1 MAKRIDIDVNLRD
14 EKAKEDLQKLQ
25 NGKYNVNLNVNGSG
39 TDKTTQK
46 IQKLANE
53 AKNTQSAFDKLKN
66 TIGGVFSGKSL
77 AFTAYLT
84 AMNEIRKAANGAKAE
99 IKDLDQSITDLSVAM
114 GQGRSA
120 ASDYLKQL
128 NQEAQS
134 IGATTKEVADSADSW
149 LRQGKSAKEAGKL
162 VYDSMML
169 SKLGQIQS
177 ADASKYLTSALN
189 GYKKSA
195 SEAIDV
201 VDKLTAV
208 DMQSASDAGGLAES
222 MSKTASAADM
232 AGVSM
237 DKLIGMIASVKEVTQ
252 DSDES
257 VGNMFKSVF
266 SRMNQI
272 KAGKF
277 VDSDTGESLNDTEKV
292 LNKVGIAMRD
302 TNNQFISSEKIMD
315 EVGAK
320 WSSFDSTTQRAVATA
335 MAGTYQYNKLIAL
348 FNNYS
353 KALDYTKT
361 SAESAGTAV
370 EKFNSSYKE
379 SLEAKTNS
387 LQASFESM
395 LMNSDMNKVYGG
407 IIEAT
412 NALVKFI
419 DKTGALKGVLSGLA
433 VGGAIKAF
441 TVIKTA
447 TNEAYINLNKFKNAL
462 DIVGKTRVSA
472 RNFDRLLSLTSGLSM
487 SQLKLVVSSKALTQ
501 VQRKQLLMAA
511 GLSAEETELQL
522 KNWNLVRSNTG
533 LTASTT
539 SLKNAFSGLWTMIK
553 ANPFMIIG
561 TAVSAGIAIW
571 EKYKDSIEEVKQSA
585 KEISQNFKE
594 TQSDIEDYKTKIEE
608 LRKIINDSSSSY
620 EDIVEA
626 RKQLIS
632 IQNELIDKY
641 GTEQSS
647 IKNITDAINGESD
660 AWNQLTKKQWEAS
673 KIEFNS
679 KGGLAKDIGNTVNG
693 YKDNIDRMKKEY
705 GQYTQTI
712 SLGDINGNDNRKKAE
727 ELLKGFGTLTKTSA
741 GIGEITLSGNANE
754 VYNKLLQIKELMSN
768 MNADF
773 GSSFSNGLDKMATS
787 AKGVSDTY
795 KDMYDQYVLNEE
807 ILSNSDYTK
816 SFKKL
821 TDEYEKYQDV
831 LSSNNQ
837 DEINSE
843 TDTFVNLITD
853 AMSKALANGDNDVVE
868 YFKTMYPELQAEV
881 DSWDFKVKITPTL
894 DNGKSNSSYDK
905 NLDSNMKD
913 ALSHFSN
920 VEDIINF
927 NPKANTDK
935 SKQEAYNKL
944 SDIATQN
951 FEGNMETLVN
961 TAVEMYGLETQGQQ
975 DFLDRIKPKDSN
987 SANPNI
993 NVSDKTLSNW
1003 YSQLSTD
1010 DQDLANSKAFVEALQ
1025 SEEHAMNGA
1034 VISSEN
1040 LDNALQSLKE
1050 STDSASTS
1058 VSTFDEAWINLKNTD
1073 APDLKGAA
1081 DDLLD
1086 LANAGQ
1092 LTGNALEGLAGGKEL
1107 MNNTGLSAEELARKI
1122 NSLVNASTQLS
1133 SMSAQIS
1140 KMSDMLADKKN
1151 GTVASASDLAG
1162 FDVSVRGL
1170 ESWDKFEEVMGSSE
1184 SSMEQCQKAAND
1196 LATEWVN
1203 DGNFLSNLT
1212 DENKQY
1218 YITQLED
1225 MGVKNAEQIVTEA
1238 LTKKEEELRFEK
1250 LLSAD
1255 ASTDLQ
1261 NATVADILKLQ
1272 NLGDITEQE
1281 KAKLAA
1287 FTLEKQYCNKN
1298 TIVTDA
1304 DCQNIYTL
1312 AKMAGAGT
1320 EALNKLAALKQ
1331 RLSDN
1336 PIMSNEM
1343 RNNINSAIQGIV
1355 NGVTTSAGAK
1365 LDIPQ
1370 VKVNSSGS
1378 SSYKSP
1384 SSKKSKSKSKTKS
1397 DAAEVFDF
1405 IEIKLNNLTDKASKA
1420 KDKIDDLL
1428 TFGQKKNQT
1437 KKAIEATT
1445 KAITAQEK
1453 AYKKYMAYAN
1463 KAAKTQNSKK
1473 TTSSSS
1479 SSSTGGNALYD
1490 EATNYLG
1497 LKYVWG
1503 GASLTKGADCS
1514 GFTQQIYK
1522 KFGVSLPHHAADQA
1536 KMGTKI
1542 TSKKN
1547 LQAGDLVFFGSKN
1560 NITHVGIYGGDGKFI
1575 ESPHTGAS
1583 VRVSKLSSRKDFVSG
1598 SRFSGISGSTTT
1610 SGRNVKKI
1618 RGVSSKT
1625 LEHYKKLIREGTLG
1639 SDGIASIKNENLKNA
1654 LKDYQTYYE
1663 KAKACKEQVASLTDQ
1678 LKDLYETLANNPIDN
1693 ASDKI
1698 EKLGTKMDILN
1709 AKVSNLTFDP
1719 TKKIG
1724 TSDIDSLYKQI
1735 IKNYNSQLSASKTAY
1750 TGATKSYNSN
1760 KSSLTKS
1767 LKKTK
1772 AKNIGLTQKEFN
1784 SIKSNLKSNKSISY
1798 NLINKIENDT
1808 LREKCI
1814 AHNEYLL
1821 AKNTATD
1828 NYNQAKEDH
1837 TSNVRQARKDRFD
1850 KVQERYDNKAGLIEQ
1865 KKNAVSNS
1873 LSIAEA
1879 KGQLIGE
1886 AYYTRQAN
1894 AVKSD
1899 MKLKQEEAEK
1909 LAKKLSTI
1917 KFGSDEWYE
1926 AQEALNGVYESIQ
1939 QDEQELAEFQKS
1951 INELKFDRFD
1961 ELLNKLGD
1969 ITDETDFLIDMLD
1982 SDNLFDSDTGMITQ
1996 DGITAIGLTAQNY
2009 DVYLA
2014 EAEEYKQMLSDVKDM
2029 YDAGTISL
2037 GEYEEYQ
2044 RKYSQSQRDA
2054 IKNAN
2059 EAKKAVISY
2068 VKDGLDAQ
2076 NDALEEAIDKKTELI
2091 DKMKEERSFNQSI
2104 ADLDKTIARL
2114 ERQEDILK
2122 NDDSEANRKKLRE
2135 IRSKIEDAREDRDNK
2150 FYDKSVE
2157 DQKNSLSEML
2167 TNSKKQAEDYLK
2179 DTNKVFSDALTYVNA
2194 NSSQVS
2200 NNIDKISKDL
2210 GISISDYITNA
2221 WKNGGSAVGDYASTL
2236 SSNIP
2241 NITAQLGLIASSWQS
2256 ICKAADE
2263 AAEASAKYAETKVT
2277 DTQGIGSPNDSG
2289 TSGNG
2294 SGSSGS
2300 NDADK
2305 QQELYELRKKASDI
2319 TEWISKHSV
2328 SATHKKSYYGALN
2341 QYLYD
2346 KQHGQ
2351 VLSKDNEVAL
2361 AKKLGVSVKSD
2372 LSGKNDREKIAS
2384 ALKKLIKDASFSTGG
2399 VIKDLVKLSGEDGI
2413 SFLQRG
2419 EAVLSKEQTQAL
2431 LNFKPVIPQID
2442 SIIGNLKNI
2451 PVSRSNNVSEP
2462 HIEINTTV
2470 EGVATDQIVKD
2481 FENVATRQA
2490 ENVVKKINQ
2499 ATYYTN
2505 GTRYR

>member
-1 MAKRIDIDVNLRD
+1 MIFKTFDSDKDTFSSKFGILGKSFEDIGNRFKKVSDELIVTNDYTISNIANAWRNSSVKKDLSDKFIITKSDIQDKLKDLSVYEKNPQGILDNLLEQKELVDSNQSSWQKYFEGLSEGEKWQTKFVQENDLTKVSLDDVKNAQNAAKQSAIAYNNGLEQMTISAKTANIALEGLKMAANMIVGMLVAEGIKLAITAIDNWIHRVEKANDAMDEAVSKYDSAKTALKDTTSQLEEQNKRIDELNKKDKLTYVEQEELDKLKEATRQLELQKNIEEKEKANSAREAADKTVTAFNKQYGKGDIDKNAVDTQLAQSKATGVFQEARNSDDIVGNLASFEYYTEQMEKTQKRYNKALKSGSKDDIKYYEENLQDYIDTVDEYTTSLNNNIEDLTKKKNNLQDAYDNAVKKKSNGESLSSD
-14 EKAKEDLQKLQ
+14 EKNTISKYQEIADIIKLIYSYTDEAGWNNSQISEIFNTNGIEKSKEDLQQLAQEGKLTEEELQ
-25 NGKYNVNLNVNGSG
+25 KYPNLINAIN
-39 TDKTTQK
+39 
-46 IQKLANE
+46 
-53 AKNTQSAFDKLKN
+53 SAEFLGEKDSNLKVFCN
-66 TIGGVFSGKSL
+66 DLNAGVDAIEDTGN
-77 AFTAYLT
+77 A
-84 AMNEIRKAANGAKAE
+84 
-99 IKDLDQSITDLSVAM
+99 
-114 GQGRSA
+114 
-120 ASDYLKQL
+120 
-128 NQEAQS
+128 
-134 IGATTKEVADSADSW
+134 ADSATPS
-149 LRQGKSAKEAGKL
+149 
-162 VYDSMML
+162 
-169 SKLGQIQS
+169 
-177 ADASKYLTSALN
+177 
-189 GYKKSA
+189 
-195 SEAIDV
+195 
-201 VDKLTAV
+201 
-208 DMQSASDAGGLAES
+208 
-222 MSKTASAADM
+222 
-232 AGVSM
+232 
-237 DKLIGMIASVKEVTQ
+237 IAS
-252 DSDES
+252 
-257 VGNMFKSVF
+257 
-266 SRMNQI
+266 
-272 KAGKF
+272 
-277 VDSDTGESLNDTEKV
+277 
-292 LNKVGIAMRD
+292 
-302 TNNQFISSEKIMD
+302 
-315 EVGAK
+315 
-320 WSSFDSTTQRAVATA
+320 
-335 MAGTYQYNKLIAL
+335 
-348 FNNYS
+348 
-353 KALDYTKT
+353 
-361 SAESAGTAV
+361 
-370 EKFNSSYKE
+370 
-379 SLEAKTNS
+379 
-387 LQASFESM
+387 
-395 LMNSDMNKVYGG
+395 
-407 IIEAT
+407 
-412 NALVKFI
+412 
-419 DKTGALKGVLSGLA
+419 
-433 VGGAIKAF
+433 
-441 TVIKTA
+441 
-447 TNEAYINLNKFKNAL
+447 
-462 DIVGKTRVSA
+462 
-472 RNFDRLLSLTSGLSM
+472 
-487 SQLKLVVSSKALTQ
+487 
-501 VQRKQLLMAA
+501 
-511 GLSAEETELQL
+511 
-522 KNWNLVRSNTG
+522 
-533 LTASTT
+533 
-539 SLKNAFSGLWTMIK
+539 
-553 ANPFMIIG
+553 
-561 TAVSAGIAIW
+561 
-571 EKYKDSIEEVKQSA
+571 
-585 KEISQNFKE
+585 
-594 TQSDIEDYKTKIEE
+594 
-608 LRKIINDSSSSY
+608 
-620 EDIVEA
+620 
-626 RKQLIS
+626 
-632 IQNELIDKY
+632 
-641 GTEQSS
+641 
-647 IKNITDAINGESD
+647 
-660 AWNQLTKKQWEAS
+660 
-673 KIEFNS
+673 
-679 KGGLAKDIGNTVNG
+679 
-693 YKDNIDRMKKEY
+693 
-705 GQYTQTI
+705 
-712 SLGDINGNDNRKKAE
+712 
-727 ELLKGFGTLTKTSA
+727 
-741 GIGEITLSGNANE
+741 
-754 VYNKLLQIKELMSN
+754 
-768 MNADF
+768 
-773 GSSFSNGLDKMATS
+773 
-787 AKGVSDTY
+787 
-795 KDMYDQYVLNEE
+795 
-807 ILSNSDYTK
+807 
-816 SFKKL
+816 
-821 TDEYEKYQDV
+821 
-831 LSSNNQ
+831 
-837 DEINSE
+837 
-843 TDTFVNLITD
+843 
-853 AMSKALANGDNDVVE
+853 
-868 YFKTMYPELQAEV
+868 
-881 DSWDFKVKITPTL
+881 
-894 DNGKSNSSYDK
+894 
-905 NLDSNMKD
+905 
-913 ALSHFSN
+913 
-920 VEDIINF
+920 
-927 NPKANTDK
+927 
-935 SKQEAYNKL
+935 
-944 SDIATQN
+944 
-951 FEGNMETLVN
+951 
-961 TAVEMYGLETQGQQ
+961 
-975 DFLDRIKPKDSN
+975 
-987 SANPNI
+987 
-993 NVSDKTLSNW
+993 
-1003 YSQLSTD
+1003 
-1010 DQDLANSKAFVEALQ
+1010 
-1025 SEEHAMNGA
+1025 
-1034 VISSEN
+1034 
-1040 LDNALQSLKE
+1040 
-1050 STDSASTS
+1050 
-1058 VSTFDEAWINLKNTD
+1058 FDEAWLNLKNTD
-1073 APDLKGAA
+1073 NSDLKGAA

-1092 LTGNALEGLAGGKEL
+1092 LTGNALESLAGGQQL
-1107 MNNTGLSAEELARKI
+1107 MNETGLSAEALAQKI
-1122 NSLVNASTQLS
+1122 NGLVNASTQLS

-1184 SSMEQCQKAAND
+1184 SSMDQCQKAANA

-1203 DGNFLSNLT
+1203 DGNFLANLT

-1479 SSSTGGNALYD
+1479 SSSSGGNAVYD
-1490 EATNYLG
+1490 TATDYLG

-1503 GASLTKGADCS
+1503 GESLTKGADCS

-1547 LQAGDLVFFGSKN
+1547 LQAGDLVFFGSKS
-1560 NITHVGIYGGDGKFI
+1560 NITHVGIYGGDDKFI

-1598 SRFSGISGSTTT
+1598 SRFSGISGSTKT
-1610 SGRNVKKI
+1610 SGKNVKKVK
-1618 RGVSSKT
+1618 GVSSKT
-1625 LEHYKKLIREGTLG
+1625 LEHYKRLIREGTLG

-1678 LKDLYETLANNPIDN
+1678 LKDLYETLANNPVDN

-1709 AKVSNLTFDP
+1709 AKVGNLTFNP
-1719 TKKIG
+1719 TKKIS
-1724 TSDIDSLYKQI
+1724 TSDIDDLYKQI
-1735 IKNYNSQLSASKTAY
+1735 IKNYDSQLSASKTAY
-1750 TGATKSYNSN
+1750 TGATKSYKSN

-1798 NLINKIENDT
+1798 NLINKIENDS

-1837 TSNVRQARKDRFD
+1837 TSNVRQVRKDRFD
-1850 KVQERYDNKAGLIEQ
+1850 DVQERYDNKAGLIEQ
-1865 KKNAVSNS
+1865 RKNAVSNS
-1873 LSIAEA
+1873 LNIAEA

-1899 MKLKQEEAEK
+1899 MKLKQEEAGK

-1917 KFGSDEWYE
+1917 KFGSNEWYE
-1926 AQEALNGVYESIQ
+1926 AQEALNGVYEAIQ

-1996 DGITAIGLTAQNY
+1996 DGITAMGLTAQNY
-2009 DVYLA
+2009 DTYLA
-2014 EAEEYKQMLSDVKDM
+2014 EAQKYKDAIADLNEM
-2029 YDAGTISL
+2029 YNSGKIGLTDYNSKL
-2037 GEYEEYQ
+2037 REYQ
-2044 RKYSQSQRDA
+2044 QGQRDS
-2054 IKNAN
+2054 IKSAN
-2059 EAKKAVISY
+2059 EAKKSLVAY
-2068 VKDGLDAQ
+2068 VKQGLDAQ
-2076 NDALEEAIDKKTELI
+2076 NDALEEAISKKKELLETEKDLKDFQDK
-2091 DKMKEERSFNQSI
+2091 I
-2104 ADLDKTIARL
+2104 ADQNKNIANLRKQIAAL
-2114 ERQEDILK
+2114 EG
-2122 NDDSEANRKKLRE
+2122 DSSESNRKRLQQLKSDLKDAE
-2135 IRSKIEDAREDRDNK
+2135 KEQSDTLYDRSV
-2150 FYDKSVE
+2150 S
-2157 DQKNSLSEML
+2157 DQEKALDDML
-2167 TNSKKQAEDYLK
+2167 TKSKESAESYLK

-2194 NSSQVS
+2194 NSSQVAS
-2200 NNIDKISKDL
+2200 NIEKIAKDT
-2210 GISISDYITNA
+2210 GYDVSTYIVNA
-2221 WKNGGSAVGDYASTL
+2221 WKDGGNAVGDYASTL
-2236 SSNIP
+2236 SSNVSG
-2241 NITAQLGLIASSWQS
+2241 ITAQLSLIASSWQS
-2256 ICKAADE
+2256 ICDAADR

-2289 TSGNG
+2289 TSSGNG
-2294 SGSSGS
+2294 SVSSGS
-2300 NDADK
+2300 NDDDK
-2305 QQELYELRKKASDI
+2305 QQELNKLRKKANDI

-2341 QYLYD
+2341 QYLYE
-2346 KQHGQ
+2346 KQHKQ
-2351 VLSKDNEVAL
+2351 VLSKANEVAL

-2372 LSGKNDREKIAS
+2372 LSGKNDREKITS

-2431 LNFKPVIPQID
+2431 LNFKPVIPQIN

-2451 PVSRSNNVSEP
+2451 PEKVSSQSPTYQIDNRT
-2462 HIEINTTV
+2462 IV
-2470 EGVATDQIVKD
+2470 EGVATDQIVKQM
-2481 FENVATRQA
+2481 EGVAQKQA
-2490 ENVVKKINQ
+2490 ENVVRKINQ
-2499 ATYYTN
+2499 ATYAK
-2505 GTRYR
+2505 GVRK